1 MVVSPET
8 IQRHFISKVMLQKQ
22 FLQKVLTRYITT
34 LMYFLS
40 HHKNRRSTSD
50 LETAEFPHCAE
61 CSANPS
67 SSPHCTVLRDVTRS
81 KGKETGPEASVHSP
95 VQPAQTAARCK
106 LGLVRGGKGART
118 VLGQEERRAREA
130 PRCSAILTRKESTV
144 TSTPV
149 QQVCGFHPALGPV
162 CSHSHRKRQAHGRN
176 CRFGD
181 RLSKG
186 TCVYTYTCTHT
197 HIHTHTHAHC
207 MGPGLHA

>member
-1 MVVSPET
+1 
-8 IQRHFISKVMLQKQ
+8 
-22 FLQKVLTRYITT
+22 
-34 LMYFLS
+34 MYFLS

-67 SSPHCTVLRDVTRS
+67 SSHRCTVLRDVTRL
-81 KGKETGPEASVHSP
+81 KGKETDPEASVHIP

-106 LGLVRGGKGART
+106 LGLVRGGKGAHT

-144 TSTPV
+144 TPTPV
-149 QQVCGFHPALGPV
+149 QQVCGFHLALGPV
-162 CSHSHRKRQAHGRN
+162 CSHSHRKGQAHGRN
-176 CRFGD
+176 YRFGD
-181 RLSKG
+181 RLSKS
-186 TCVYTYTCTHT
+186 TCVYTYACV
-197 HIHTHTHAHC
+197 HIHVYTHTHAYC